1 MLLRESQVILSIHL
15 FIYFGTNMSENR
27 YSWLKLNIIELELEL
42 EWFIF
47 IVIGYNYI

>member
-1 MLLRESQVILSIHL
+1 MKFNLMFNE
-15 FIYFGTNMSENR
+15 FDED
-27 YSWLKLNIIELELEL
+27 KLCGLTCTFKDWTGHSVYLELEL